1 MFAIIG
7 EIFSLIEQ
15 TPEILAALY
24 EVYHMWQNFEDKDQ
38 KDQVQAAL
46 QGALN
51 DAKAT
56 KDTTKLTALVNSI
69 VTSGGPAR
77 MPDDSKPTT

>member
-24 EVYHMWQNFEDKDQ
+24 EIYHMWNNFLDKDQ
-38 KDQVQAAL
+38 KDKVQTAL
-46 QGALN
+46 QGALD

-56 KDTTKLTALVNSI
+56 KDTTKLTALVNNII
-69 VTSGGPAR
+69 VNGGVLLDTTKTTSA
-77 MPDDSKPTT
+77 